1 MPICRSSGARE
12 VWMIECYKYSAPLAL
27 SSENLD
33 YNDLLFAQSS
43 YYMNEL
49 RRAIV
54 IISVTL

>member
-12 VWMIECYKYSAPLAL
+12 VWMIECYKYFERLAL

-43 YYMNEL
+43 EN
-49 RRAIV
+49 
-54 IISVTL
+54 